1 MDFIRFVFECFLNAL
16 GYMVGDVYTSR
27 EIHTKALHGIISGAL
42 FVAVSF
48 LLIKF
53 FCLDYNRYPKKNG
66 CVLLAII
73 LAAIIAL
80 IYLVLVYWIGYR
92 VPK

>member
-1 MDFIRFVFECFLNAL
+1 MDFVRFVIDCFSNAL

-27 EIHTKALHGIISGAL
+27 EVHAKACHGIISGLL
-42 FVAVSF
+42 FVVVSF

-53 FCLDYNRYPKKNG
+53 FCLNYEGYPKKDG
-66 CVLLAII
+66 CALIAII

-80 IYLVLVYWIGYR
+80 IYLVLVYLFGYR
-92 VPK
+92 MT